1 MNKTTQVTVVFHDTS
16 SLPSNPG
23 WTLRNVLYYLSAK
36 HGITSLRVICL
47 REGSSSI
54 QASLSLPASPT
65 PTPTPPQAVGWERHP
80 SGKLSPRVADLGPM
94 MDPTRLASQ
103 AVDLNLKLIKWR
115 LLPALDL
122 DKISGTKCLLLGAG
136 TLGCYVARILMVCLF
151 PSPSAMLTPP
161 NPKGWGVR
169 NMTLVDSSTVSYSNP
184 VRQPLF
190 TFSDCLNGGLPKA
203 PTAAKKLQEIFP
215 GVNAQGVV
223 LGIPMP
229 GHPIS
234 SDEDTSHA
242 VAKLEALVES
252 HDAVFLLMDS
262 RESRWLPTVMGKKW
276 GKVVVNAALGFDS
289 FLVMRH
295 GAGAQSDKLKEMGK
309 KGLGCYY
316 CNDIVAP
323 TDVRPTRH
331 QLCSLFFFFLC

>member
-1 MNKTTQVTVVFHDTS
+1 
-16 SLPSNPG
+16 
-23 WTLRNVLYYLSAK
+23 
-36 HGITSLRVICL
+36 
-47 REGSSSI
+47 
-54 QASLSLPASPT
+54 
-65 PTPTPPQAVGWERHP
+65 
-80 SGKLSPRVADLGPM
+80 
-94 MDPTRLASQ
+94 
-103 AVDLNLKLIKWR
+103 
-115 LLPALDL
+115 
-122 DKISGTKCLLLGAG
+122 
-136 TLGCYVARILMVCLF
+136 
-151 PSPSAMLTPP
+151 
-161 NPKGWGVR
+161 
-169 NMTLVDSSTVSYSNP
+169 MTLVDSSTVSYSNP

-234 SDEDTSHA
+234 SDADTSQA

-295 GAGAQSDKLKEMGK
+295 GAGAQSDKLKERGK

-331 QLCSLFFFFLC
+331 QLCSLFFFSYADMCLPLYLSRA